1 MVVASSAA
9 LCCEGAVTEGE
20 AAAQGGKL
28 YHLALLFDAE
38 EWAVMA
44 VKAAFE
50 SYLVGMFSTR

>member
-9 LCCEGAVTEGE
+9 LCCEGAVTECE
-20 AAAQGGKL
+20 AAARGGKL
-28 YHLALLFDAE
+28 CHLALLTDAE

-50 SYLVGMFSTR
+50 SYLVVTSTR